1 MSTEPA
7 TTTGALAR
15 LGFSRTDRVQ
25 RFLSEPAL
33 SRLGQDAAQA
43 LGRTPDGDEAVLALL
58 RLSEAAAEAGA
69 TALRDEF
76 LDQIDQG
83 GPGGRRL
90 IRLLGTSVAL
100 GDFLIRHPERLELLR
115 EGDDELAMTAADA
128 RTMMLEA
135 VGADPGAEVPVA
147 SDHGREVRD
156 ALRIAYHG
164 RLAQI
169 AAADVC
175 AADPIA
181 LQPRVSA
188 AISDLADA
196 ALEAAAAIA
205 RATVE
210 GAETVRWAVIALG
223 KTGAR
228 ELNYISDVDV
238 MHVVAP
244 AGGEDAEEDVLAT
257 GAALA
262 RELARAC
269 SERTGEGSLW
279 QVDANLRPEGKDGPL
294 VRTLA
299 SYRRYYT
306 EWAHSWEFQ
315 ALLKSRTAAGDR
327 ELGGEFEEMVEPWV
341 WQASTR
347 DGFVED
353 TRAMRRRVVAHI
365 PRAEVERNIKLGP
378 GGLRDVE
385 FTVQLLQM
393 VHGRADEVLQGR
405 STLDSLARLGE
416 GGYISRDHVTEMDEA
431 YRFLRCV
438 EHRLQLHRLR
448 RTQVLPTAASD
459 LRRLARS
466 LDLSTDD
473 FHQRYQR
480 TRRRVRRLHEEI
492 FYRPLLL
499 TASQL
504 SDGQIR
510 LSKEDAAA
518 RLAAIGYRDPAR
530 ALGHITALTEGIS
543 RRAKIQRQLLPA
555 MLEWFADGVDPDLGL
570 LSFRRL
576 SDTIGSAHWY
586 LGLLRDSGLA
596 AKRLTRVLSAGRYVG
611 EQLEQ
616 IPEAVR
622 WLARD
627 EQLRPLSRDVLGRE
641 FLAVISRVDEA
652 DEARDVLRRTRNR
665 ELLRVGLA
673 HLTGVASPQE
683 VARALTDL
691 AEAVLEA
698 GMLVAMHVVAREREA
713 VGEDA
718 ETLDEV
724 SEVDVDTAH
733 RLREKRSDP
742 ARALGIEMAIIA
754 MGSFGAGEM
763 GYSSDADVQF
773 VVLDRGAGAASVE
786 IAGAVA
792 AQTQRILNAPTARAD
807 MRVSA
812 DLRPEGKVGPL
823 ARSLESWTDYYRR
836 DAETWEKQALLRAR
850 PVVASEAVAE
860 QLREQMDRHRYPEGG
875 LDPSA
880 HRAIVRMK
888 ARVESERLPR
898 NADPSRHVKL
908 GRGGMT
914 DVEWSAQILA
924 LEHGHEIEG
933 LRTPRTLEQL
943 EAAAAAELI
952 TAREAEELREAWIL
966 AWQIRRGLFLWKGRE
981 GDVLPTDRHDLRAL
995 ALLIDGEDGTA
1006 SELEERYL
1014 RLTRRART
1022 IAERLIFGEEG

>member
-33 SRLGQDAAQA
+33 SRLGQDAARA

-698 GMLVAMHVVAREREA
+698 GMLVACHVVARERSVVDSGA
-713 VGEDA
+713 A
-718 ETLDEV
+718 TLDGAE
-724 SEVDVDTAH
+724 EVDVGTAS
-733 RLREKRSDP
+733 RLRERRSDP
-742 ARALGIEMAIIA
+742 ARALGIEMAIIGL
-754 MGSFGAGEM
+754 GSFGAREM
-763 GYSSDADVQF
+763 GYSSDVDVQF
-773 VVLDRGAGAASVE
+773 LVLDRGAGAQAGE
-786 IAGAVA
+786 IGIAVA
-792 AQTQRILNAPTARAD
+792 TQIQRILNAPAAGTNLK
-807 MRVSA
+807 VNA
-812 DLRPEGKVGPL
+812 DLRPEGRAGLL
-823 ARSLESWTDYYRR
+823 ARSLEAWCDYYRR
-836 DAETWEKQALLRAR
+836 DAQTWEKQALLRAR
-850 PVVASEAVAE
+850 PVVASEAVSAR
-860 QLREQMDRHRYPEGG
+860 LREEMDRHRYPAGG
-875 LDPSA
+875 LDDS
-880 HRAIVRMK
+880 RRREITRMK

-898 NADPSRHVKL
+898 GADPSRHLKL

-914 DVEWSAQILA
+914 DVEWSVQITTLDRA
-924 LEHGHEIEG
+924 HDHPA
-933 LRTPRTLEQL
+933 LRTTSTMDALR
-943 EAAAAAELI
+943 AAGEAELI
-952 TAREAEELREAWIL
+952 PQRSACELREAWTL
-966 AWQIRRGLFLWKGRE
+966 AWQIRRSLFLWKGRE
-981 GDVLPTDRHDLRAL
+981 GEVLPSDRNELRAL
-995 ALLIDGEDGTA
+995 ARLIDGDEGTA
-1006 SELEERYL
+1006 IELEERYL
-1014 RLTRRART
+1014 RVTRRARAV
-1022 IAERLIFGEEG
+1022 AEQIIFEADD